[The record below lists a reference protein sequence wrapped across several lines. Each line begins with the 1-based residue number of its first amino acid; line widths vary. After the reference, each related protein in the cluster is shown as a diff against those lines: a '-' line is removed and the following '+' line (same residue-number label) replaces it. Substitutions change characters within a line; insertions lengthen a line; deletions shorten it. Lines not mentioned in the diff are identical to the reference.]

1 MKAGELAQLLQA
13 ELSGDE
19 DVDIQAVRGLSDIS
33 DGCLTFITSK
43 KYVAEIAGSKA
54 SAVLVGTFYDEFS
67 NKVQL
72 KVDNPYRAFAR
83 ALEVFYVKPEAPRG
97 VMEGAILEDGAIVGK
112 DVTVYTASYLSSGA
126 MIGDRT
132 VIFPQVYIG
141 KDTTIGSNCI
151 IYPGVTIRENISIG
165 NGVIV
170 HPNTVIGA
178 DGYGFVFDGGVHHK
192 IPQVGTVEIGD
203 NVEIGAGVTID
214 RATTGATVIGEG
226 TKIDNLVQIA
236 HNVKIG
242 KHCLI
247 VAQVGIGGST
257 TIEDYVTLGGQVG
270 VADHAIIE
278 SGAMFA
284 AKSGIMGHVKKG
296 VYSGSPAIPH
306 RQWLKAQVV
315 YEKLPEMMKTLKML
329 KDKVNKLEVKE
340 DD

>member
-13 ELSGDE
+13 ELSGGK
-19 DVDIQAVRGLSDIS
+19 DVEIRAVRGLSDIS

-43 KYVAEIAGSKA
+43 KYLPEIAGSQA
-54 SAVLVGTFYDEFS
+54 SAVLVGTFYEELND
-67 NKVQL
+67 KVQL
-72 KVDNPYRAFAR
+72 KVGNPYRAFAR
-83 ALEVFYVKPEAPRG
+83 ALELFYIKPEVSRG
-97 VMEGAILEDGAIVGK
+97 VMEGAVLEDGVSVGK
-112 DVTVYTASYLSSGA
+112 DVTVYPASYLSAGS
-126 MIGDRT
+126 MIGGGT
-132 VIFPQVYIG
+132 VIFPHVYIG
-141 KDTTIGSNCI
+141 KDTIIGSNCI
-151 IYPGVTIRENISIG
+151 IYSGVTIRENITVG
-165 NGVIV
+165 NGVII
-170 HPNTVIGA
+170 HPNAVIGA
-178 DGYGFVFDGGVHHK
+178 DGYGFVFDDGVHHK

-214 RATTGATVIGEG
+214 RATTGVTAIGEG

-270 VADHAIIE
+270 VADHTTIE

-296 VYSGSPAIPH
+296 VYSGAPAIPH

-329 KDKVNKLEVKE
+329 EDKVNKLEVKE